1 MFNEEN
7 LFYAVIK
14 RTIVYT
20 LIIIGIILLSFKE
33 PKPYVLGLIFGT
45 SIAILAF
52 RLLELSIKKAI
63 TMPPNVA
70 STYARSQ
77 YMKRYLI
84 YAIVL
89 VVAALADY
97 LSFPATV
104 LGLLMIKI
112 VIITHAVYDNIVSNV
127 KKSLDKMKN
136 SK

>member
-1 MFNEEN
+1 MFNDHN
-7 LFYAVIK
+7 LSYTIIK

-33 PKPYVLGLIFGT
+33 PKPYVLGFVFGT
-45 SIAILAF
+45 SIGILGF
-52 RLLELSIKKAI
+52 RLLELTIRKAV
-63 TMPPNVA
+63 TMPPKRA
-70 STYARSQ
+70 SAYTMGQ
-77 YMKRYLI
+77 YMIRYFI
-84 YAIVL
+84 YGIVL

-97 LSFPATV
+97 LSFPAAV

-112 VIITHAVYDNIVSNV
+112 VIITYAVYDNIISNV

>member
-1 MFNEEN
+1 MYDDDK
-7 LFYAVIK
+7 LSYTIIK
-14 RTIVYT
+14 RTLVYA
-20 LIIIGIILLSFKE
+20 LIIVGIILLSFKE

-97 LSFPATV
+97 LSFGATV

-112 VIITHAVYDNIVSNV
+112 VIITHAVFDSIAISF
-127 KKSLDKMKN
+127 KKFLTK
-136 SK
+136 